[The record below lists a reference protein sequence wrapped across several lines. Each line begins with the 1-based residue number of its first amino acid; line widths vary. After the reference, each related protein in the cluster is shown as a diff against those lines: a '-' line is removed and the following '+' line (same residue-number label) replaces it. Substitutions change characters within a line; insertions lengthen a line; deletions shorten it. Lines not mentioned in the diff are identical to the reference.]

1 MKTDTHLSSYFNRY
15 YNNNYGVEAVMWLLD
30 QYKIA
35 SGARTDVTF
44 QLFEH
49 TSWLQPS
56 LIVTIEGGK
65 HADETVVV
73 GAHVDSIAGGSAS
86 RAPGAD
92 DNGSGTSALL
102 QVFRALIKN
111 NFVPDRTVEFHHYA
125 AEEVGLRGSKE
136 IAQEYAKIGRNVVAM
151 CNLDMTGY
159 STRGRGG
166 IFTDYTDNT
175 LTAFLRKLWTAY
187 AAIPYAD
194 STCGYGCSD
203 HASWYVTMKHRGC
216 VMQPPTTLCT
226 RHRYWPC
233 WGRNSSS
240 TSFSKVVTSCASIV

>member
-1 MKTDTHLSSYFNRY
+1 
-15 YNNNYGVEAVMWLLD
+15 MWLLD

-216 VMQPPTTLCT
+216 VMQPPHHPVYQAQVLALLGSQLLINFLLEGGNQLCFNSVDLVFMLTLL
-226 RHRYWPC
+226 
-233 WGRNSSS
+233 NE
-240 TSFSKVVTSCASIV
+240 